1 MPYPLFKNQTK
12 LLKKRNK
19 ALERSLFTLL
29 SVFIYRL
36 GNSLPL
42 SGIDQQDLK
51 KSLLLAEN
59 RNAFTQVL
67 SMYSNGGSTLL
78 SPFSLGI
85 IPYINA
91 SIIIDILTV
100 LIPYFEKLQSEEGS
114 LGKNK
119 LLLYKK
125 LLSILLAIFQAYFLI
140 RYIKNYLYDTR
151 LFTFFFL
158 ILQLVAGTIIVI
170 WLTTTMDKQG
180 LANGTSILIVTN
192 IITSLLAK
200 LASFPKRINPFEIL
214 FLGFMCLLI
223 CIYQTTK
230 IKIPIT
236 SARQLVYFQDS
247 QIRELVRKDQDLN
260 RNKASSLL
268 IKLNQPGIFP
278 IIAVTNIIGF
288 FPFLLGSSN
297 LVFYY
302 TLYCFLIIVFNY
314 FYTIIFWDPEKISNE
329 LRKASV
335 SVMEL
340 PPGEKTKNYL
350 NTLVRSSSILGGLSL
365 CAIIVLYE
373 TIKQLFKSTILNY
386 LNISSLIIVVGVAY
400 EIQKS
405 ARSLAKMTIKD

>member
-1 MPYPLFKNQTK
+1 MVYNPFTNQTK
-12 LLKKRNK
+12 TLKKRNK
-19 ALERSLFTLL
+19 ALERSLFTLFSIFL
-29 SVFIYRL
+29 FRL
-36 GNSLPL
+36 GNTLPL

-140 RYIKNYLYDTR
+140 RYLKNYLYDTR

-170 WLTTTMDKQG
+170 WITTSIDKQG
-180 LANGTSILIVTN
+180 LGNGTSILIVSN
-192 IITSLLAK
+192 IITSLFAK
-200 LASFPKRINPFEIL
+200 LVNFSKIINPFEL
-214 FLGFMCLLI
+214 FFLLFICLLI
-223 CIYQTTK
+223 CIYQSTK
-230 IKIPIT
+230 VKVGII
-236 SARQLVYFQDS
+236 SARQLAFFQDS
-247 QIRELVRKDQDLN
+247 ENREFLKKYKDLN
-260 RNKASSLL
+260 KINDSSLL
-268 IKLNQPGIFP
+268 IKLNQAGIFP
-278 IIAVTNIIGF
+278 IIAVTNVIGF
-288 FPFLLGSSN
+288 FPFLLASSN
-297 LVFYY
+297 TIFYNIV
-302 TLYCFLIIVFNY
+302 YCFLIIVFNY

-335 SVMEL
+335 SIMQV
-340 PPGEKTKNYL
+340 PPGEKSIIFL
-350 NTLVRSSSILGGLSL
+350 NKLVRSTSIIGGIFL
-365 CAIIVLYE
+365 CAIFLLYE
-373 TIKQLFKSTILNY
+373 AIKQIFKSSILNY
-386 LNISSLIIVVGVAY
+386 LNISSLIILVGVTY